1 VAGVGSLICGTL
13 RAVAPPAR
21 PDDTDAD
28 PVRRSRPSAAPLT
41 PTTPL
46 AARAPLPLGPYR
58 VDPPVVLAP
67 MAGVTDAP
75 FRVLCAEFGGGLF
88 VNQMVTARALVERH
102 PTSWQLTR
110 FHPSEPVRSLQLYG
124 TDPGYLAEAVR
135 QLVGGGL
142 VDHLDLNFGCPAAK
156 VTRNGGGA
164 ALAYKRKLL
173 RRVVAAVVGAANA
186 ESGGQVPVTVKFRM
200 GIDDTHITYLDT
212 ARIAVD
218 EGAAWVALHART
230 ALQHYAPSARWDA
243 ISELVAT
250 SPGVPVLG
258 NGDVFTADDA
268 LRMLSQTGC
277 DGVVIGRGCLGRPW
291 LFGQLD
297 DALAGR
303 EVRPEPSLTEVLATI
318 RRHIELITE
327 WGELTGDGLHVD
339 GPLVGQIRLAP
350 FRKHL
355 AWYLKGYPVGGEVRG
370 AAGQVST
377 LDELDELLDRLSPL
391 GDTTPVADPASIARS
406 HHRALAKVALPEGWL
421 DDPDEDVRLS
431 AAAEA
436 LVSGG

>member
-1 VAGVGSLICGTL
+1 MCGTL
-13 RAVAPPAR
+13 RPV
-21 PDDTDAD
+21 PDL
-28 PVRRSRPSAAPLT
+28 VGHRAAPL
-41 PTTPL
+41 
-46 AARAPLPLGPYR
+46 ALGPHT

-102 PTSWQLTR
+102 PTSWALTR
-110 FHPSEPVRSLQLYG
+110 FHPSEPIRSLQLYG
-124 TDPGYLAEAVR
+124 TDPAYLAEAVR
-135 QLVGGGL
+135 ELVGEGL

-164 ALAYKRKLL
+164 ALAYKRRLL
-173 RRVVAAVVGAANA
+173 RRVVAAVVGAADA
-186 ESGGQVPVTVKFRM
+186 ESGGRVPVTVKFRM
-200 GIDDTHITYLDT
+200 GIDDDHLTFLDT
-212 ARIAVD
+212 ARISVE

-230 ALQHYAPSARWDA
+230 ALQHYAPTARWEA
-243 ISELVAT
+243 IAELVAAVQE
-250 SPGVPVLG
+250 VPVLG

-268 LRMLSQTGC
+268 LRMMARTGC
-277 DGVVIGRGCLGRPW
+277 DGVVVGRGCLGRPW

-303 EVRPEPSLTEVLATI
+303 PVRPEPTLGEVVATI
-318 RRHIELITE
+318 RRHVELIVE
-327 WGELTGDGLHVD
+327 WAESTGDGLHTG
-339 GPLVGQIRLAP
+339 GPLKGRVRLAP

-355 AWYLKGYPVGGEVRG
+355 AWYLKGYPVGSEARQR
-370 AAGQVST
+370 AGQVGT
-377 LDELDELLDRLSPL
+377 LEDLDALLDSLE
-391 GDTTPVADPASIARS
+391 GMADAAPVADPATIARS
-406 HHRALAKVALPEGWL
+406 HHHALAKVALPDGWL
-421 DDPDEDVRLS
+421 DDPDEDVHLS

>member
-1 VAGVGSLICGTL
+1 M
-13 RAVAPPAR
+13 P
-21 PDDTDAD
+21 D
-28 PVRRSRPSAAPLT
+28 PVGQRIAPL
-41 PTTPL
+41 
-46 AARAPLPLGPYR
+46 ALGPIT

-75 FRVLCAEFGGGLF
+75 FRVLCAEFGGGLY

-102 PTSWQLTR
+102 PTTWALTR

-135 QLVGGGL
+135 ELVGEGL

-164 ALAYKRKLL
+164 ALAYKRRLL
-173 RRVVAAVVGAANA
+173 RRVVAAVVGAADA
-186 ESGGQVPVTVKFRM
+186 ESGGRVPVTVKFRM
-200 GIDDTHITYLDT
+200 GIDDDHITFLDT
-212 ARIAVD
+212 ARTSID

-230 ALQHYAPSARWDA
+230 ALQHYAPSARWEA
-243 ISELVAT
+243 IAELAAAVDD
-250 SPGVPVLG
+250 VPVLG
-258 NGDVFTADDA
+258 NGDVFTAEDA
-268 LRMLSQTGC
+268 LRMMERTGC
-277 DGVVIGRGCLGRPW
+277 DGVVVGRGCLGRPW

-303 EVRPEPSLTEVLATI
+303 PVRPEPTLGEVVATI
-318 RRHIELITE
+318 RRHVELIVE
-327 WGELTGDGLHVD
+327 WAETTGDGLHTD
-339 GPLVGQIRLAP
+339 GPLQGQLRLAP

-355 AWYLKGYPVGGEVRG
+355 AWYLKGYPVGSDVRQR
-370 AAGQVST
+370 AGHVGT
-377 LDELDELLDRLSPL
+377 VPELESLLDALDPL
-391 GDTTPVADPASIARS
+391 ADAVPVADPASIARS
-406 HHRALAKVALPEGWL
+406 HHHALKKVALPDGWL
-421 DDPDEDVRLS
+421 DDPDEDVQLS